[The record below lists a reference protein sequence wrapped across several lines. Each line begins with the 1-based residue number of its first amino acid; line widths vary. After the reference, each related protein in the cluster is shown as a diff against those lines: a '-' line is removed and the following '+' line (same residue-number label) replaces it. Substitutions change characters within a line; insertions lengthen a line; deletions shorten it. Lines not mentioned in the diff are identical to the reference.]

1 MQEEQEVYLMKLTKL
16 NLIFSVAFLIIVLS
30 ILTFYLVTYM
40 KLFIDGA
47 QIDSDPQAAIEE
59 YLNYETHEYKIINV
73 TLTEEKFRA
82 RTYTLECDC
91 HFKNEEY
98 QGPQKYNV
106 QLIDDLAWIVTDIEM
121 IKNESE

>member
-1 MQEEQEVYLMKLTKL
+1 MKLTKL
-16 NLIFSVAFLIIVLS
+16 NLIFSVAFLIIVLP
-30 ILTFYLVTYM
+30 ILIYYLATYI
-40 KLFIDGA
+40 KLFTDGA
-47 QIDSDPQAAIEE
+47 QIDISPQAAIEE
-59 YLNYETHEYKIINV
+59 YLSNETHEYKIINV

-106 QLIDDLAWIVTDIEM
+106 QLIDDLAWMVTDIEM
-121 IKNESE
+121 IKNESQHSRSV